1 MNEFSDNIIQILIST
16 TVIEVGI
23 DVPNATVMLVE
34 HADRFGLIQLHQL
47 RGRVG
52 RGSEKGYCIFVQ
64 RNFTENSRKRLAVME
79 KINDGF
85 IISDEDLKMRG
96 PGEFF
101 GLKQSGFLKYKI
113 ADLVMDGD
121 IIKSA
126 RKAAFDLV
134 AKDPHLRNQSF
145 IELRSHFL
153 KQYQHMLDFVNIS

>member
-1 MNEFSDNIIQILIST
+1 MNLLA
-16 TVIEVGI
+16 G
-23 DVPNATVMLVE
+23 
-34 HADRFGLIQLHQL
+34 
-47 RGRVG
+47 
-52 RGSEKGYCIFVQ
+52 CIFVVVHHWM
-64 RNFTENSRKRLAVME
+64 L
-79 KINDGF
+79 I
-85 IISDEDLKMRG
+85 
-96 PGEFF
+96 EFF

-126 RKAAFDLV
+126 RKAAFGLV